1 MGYIYSTLSK
11 IGFLSRNYALKF
23 LFIAFLGIHIPLLGA
38 VAVIAWG
45 SGSWTAIIITLVAC
59 TLIACAVTLYI
70 LKGLLAPLHGSEV
83 ALEKY
88 LYEHELPQLP
98 TQYTDEAGRL
108 MQKIQ
113 ITVHQLDGLI
123 KEKEELA
130 ALFSHDIRTPLA
142 CIIGLSD
149 MLQEKD
155 DPDSINMLSK
165 EINKLANEQLVF
177 VQGILDRMVAT
188 SEVDTQF
195 DPKPVMMHA
204 VAEDVITLVNACS
217 KAKEITIRNDIDAS
231 LVLQADAE
239 QVKHVL
245 INLLTNAI
253 KFSYPRSL
261 IHLWVNDGENTVRIN
276 IQDSGMGFKP
286 GDEQGFF
293 KMYTPQGRAGTAGE
307 PSTGMGLYLSKKIME
322 KHGGTIKA
330 TSNGANKGSVF
341 TMVFPSQYY

>member
-11 IGFLSRNYALKF
+11 IGFLSGNYALKF

-38 VAVIAWG
+38 IAVIAWG
-45 SGSWTAIIITLVAC
+45 SGSWISIIVTLVVCTLVAC
-59 TLIACAVTLYI
+59 AATLYI

-88 LYEHELPQLP
+88 LYKHELPQLP

-142 CIIGLSD
+142 CIAGLSD
-149 MLQEKD
+149 MLQEKGD
-155 DPDSINMLSK
+155 DVGSINMLSR
-165 EINKLANEQLVF
+165 EIHKLASEQLAF
-177 VQGILDRMVAT
+177 VQDILDKMVAT
-188 SEVDTQF
+188 SEVDTHF
-195 DPKPVMMHA
+195 SPKPVMMRA
-204 VAEDVITLVNACS
+204 VAEAVVPLVDGQL
-217 KAKEITIRNDIDAS
+217 KAKEITVRNDIDAS
-231 LVLQADAE
+231 LQLQADAE

-245 INLLTNAI
+245 MNLLTNAI
-253 KFSYPRSL
+253 KFSYPGSL
-261 IHLWVNDGENTVRIN
+261 IHLWVNDNDSNIRIHV
-276 IQDSGMGFKP
+276 QDSGMGFKP
-286 GDEQGFF
+286 GDEHGFF

-322 KHGGTIKA
+322 KHGGTISA
-330 TSNGANKGSVF
+330 TSSGANKGSVF
-341 TMVFPSQYY
+341 TMVFPS